1 MHASR
6 RKGCARHILRQVDR
20 HRVRQR
26 RPRRKKR
33 HKRQRK
39 SRRPEHDKPHD
50 PMREAGTVFDHGP
63 ARRRT
68 SSDVGIVFG
77 AGWSD
82 SQTPKSEEIQVRGVR
97 GEPLSLQIGNPLRL
111 ESTGRWAGRRS
122 RSPTRP
128 LRRWRPSTFA
138 RAVVLHALGRFATWS
153 RRGPSRRPVAGQSDG
168 FETRAAFKRI
178 RWHTFA
184 GTGFI
189 IFLARKS
196 VSYIRSASCVV
207 ESDFAASSKLMA

>member
-1 MHASR
+1 MALPPLGLGLKKQRTHQWS
-6 RKGCARHILRQVDR
+6 GC
-20 HRVRQR
+20 
-26 RPRRKKR
+26 
-33 HKRQRK
+33 
-39 SRRPEHDKPHD
+39 
-50 PMREAGTVFDHGP
+50 
-63 ARRRT
+63 
-68 SSDVGIVFG
+68 
-77 AGWSD
+77 SD
-82 SQTPKSEEIQVRGVR
+82 SQTPKSEEIQLGGVR
-97 GEPLSLQIGNPLRL
+97 GEPLSLRIGNPLRL
-111 ESTGRWAGRRS
+111 ESAGRWAGRRS

-196 VSYIRSASCVV
+196 VSYIRSASCGCGVRFRGV
-207 ESDFAASSKLMA
+207 FQTDGLNRELR